1 MASTQTTSA
10 QNTSTGAA
18 EAVEIEQA
26 IASVEGLYRTV
37 TGRNPP
43 PTNGTPS
50 SIPVEKNPGQFV
62 EEQMD
67 RLLALLEQHTAG
79 AFNSAWCPLL
89 SVTEDDAE
97 LVVLV
102 DLPGVERRDVE
113 VSIEGNLLSIRGR
126 RAASPGLGKRVRLAE
141 SPSGAFSRQV
151 LLPVTV
157 RLGEPRA
164 QLKEGVLEISI
175 AKLRA
180 AEPAETTVPIQ

>member
-1 MASTQTTSA
+1 MPNTQSTNS
-10 QNTSTGAA
+10 GAA
-18 EAVEIEQA
+18 ETAGIDQA
-26 IASVEGLYRTV
+26 IANVETLYRTV

-43 PTNGTPS
+43 LSDGSPT

-79 AFNSAWCPLL
+79 SFKTAWCPLL
-89 SVTEDDAE
+89 SVAEDDAE
-97 LVVLV
+97 LVVEV

-113 VSIEGNLLSIRGR
+113 VSIEGNVLTVRGR
-126 RAASPGLGKRVRLAE
+126 RTAGPGAGKRVRLAE

-151 LLPVTV
+151 LLPATV

-164 QLKEGVLEISI
+164 QLKDGVLEISI
-175 AKLRA
+175 AKQSP
-180 AEPAETTVPIQ
+180 AEPATKTVPVN